1 MKSLMPARPARCDS
15 ADFTTSS
22 GIANYTRER
31 SPISAQNVTGNLR
44 AAMLWQDI
52 VKALVGVL
60 AVGPAWE
67 VLEKKTTRERAL
79 LEQMTLPCQASCMMV
94 APKQI

>member
-1 MKSLMPARPARCDS
+1 
-15 ADFTTSS
+15 
-22 GIANYTRER
+22 
-31 SPISAQNVTGNLR
+31 
-44 AAMLWQDI
+44 MLWQDI